1 MSTFKDGYNA
11 IVNIFSKQFYF
22 LASLASLIGLFL
34 LFVQDTWAVIVA
46 LVFFCIMLLFFTIS
60 LIYTLL
66 RLINLGSNEFE
77 SKSTFVKYETIDG
90 KIIVFENYK
99 LIQAKKTMI
108 TEFSFSFKWSG
119 SIMPKVS
126 SDIQTCTNIVDDQDP
141 SKYDSAILKFKKPLY
156 FNENEVIHF
165 KAILDDTDKKSE
177 TFVSNRIIQE
187 VDIIHYRIILKY
199 KSDDYDVNAIV
210 ERKKINSIST
220 NYEKI
225 KEIAFDSCTKSYEYH
240 LLKPEINYIY
250 RVRWER

>member
-22 LASLASLIGLFL
+22 LASSASLIGLFL

-46 LVFFCIMLLFFTIS
+46 LVFFCIMLLFFTMS

-141 SKYDSAILKFKKPLY
+141 SKYDSAILQFKKPLY

-165 KAILDDTDKKSE
+165 KAILDDTDK
-177 TFVSNRIIQE
+177 N
-187 VDIIHYRIILKY
+187 LK
-199 KSDDYDVNAIV
+199 
-210 ERKKINSIST
+210 
-220 NYEKI
+220 
-225 KEIAFDSCTKSYEYH
+225 
-240 LLKPEINYIY
+240 LLFQIG
-250 RVRWER
+250 